1 MDNVLPLVSLVLESR
16 NEFLRALSGLSEEDC
31 AKKLPGLNTIA
42 WTVGHVARGQD
53 HWFNVMAQGQA
64 PDAWLSENYAANAPT
79 SNPSLKE
86 ALAALKRVNE
96 RSQGFLRALAPP
108 DLRQVPTT
116 RSGRTFQDEDLEAL
130 LQRCLM
136 HHWLHLGEIVA
147 IRSILGREPM
157 NFPGNQATR
166 RQAPSP

>member
-1 MDNVLPLVSLVLESR
+1 MDSVLPLVSLVLETR
-16 NEFLRALSGLSEEDC
+16 NEFFRALSGLSEEVG

-42 WTVGHVARGQD
+42 WTAGHVARGED

-79 SNPSLKE
+79 SSPSLKDVV
-86 ALAALKRVNE
+86 AALKRVNE
-96 RSQGFLRALAPP
+96 RSQGFLRGLTPP
-108 DLRQVPTT
+108 DLKRVPAT

-136 HHWLHLGEIVA
+136 HRWLHIGEIVA
-147 IRSILGREPM
+147 MRSILGCEAI
-157 NFPGNQATR
+157 NLPGSQAIR